1 MLRRI
6 VLKKRELVLLRAAR
20 DAQHALGVMEHELDG
35 NLLYEA
41 NALAGLR
48 VALEPYRETD
58 V

>member
-1 MLRRI
+1 MRRI

-20 DAQHALGVMEHELDG
+20 DAQEALGMMDHELDG
-35 NLLYEA
+35 LLLIEA